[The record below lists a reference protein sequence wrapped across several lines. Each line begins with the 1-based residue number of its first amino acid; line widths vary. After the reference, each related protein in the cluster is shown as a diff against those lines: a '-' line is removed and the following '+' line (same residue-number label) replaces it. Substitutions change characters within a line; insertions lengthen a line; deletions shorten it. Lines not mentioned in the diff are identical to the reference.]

1 LINFYKGQNFSRFKS
16 DLADAIVDKI
26 SPIGEEIRRLMND
39 KKHLDNVL
47 SIGNEK
53 AKLKAEKTMSELY
66 NIVGFI
72 KV

>member
-1 LINFYKGQNFSRFKS
+1 
-16 DLADAIVDKI
+16 
-26 SPIGEEIRRLMND
+26 MND
-39 KKHLDNVL
+39 KKYLDNVL